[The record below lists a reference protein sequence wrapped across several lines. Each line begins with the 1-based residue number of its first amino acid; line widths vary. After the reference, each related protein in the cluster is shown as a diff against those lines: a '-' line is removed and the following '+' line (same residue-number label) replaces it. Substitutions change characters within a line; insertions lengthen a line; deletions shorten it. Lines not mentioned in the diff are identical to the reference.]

1 MTKVE
6 SRSIGIAAELPKHK
20 CNDIK
25 CPYHGTLSLRGRQFS
40 GTIIST
46 KMRKTAIIEFE
57 RLQFFKKY
65 ERYEKRK
72 TRLKVHNPECINT
85 KEGDVVNVIE
95 CRPLSKTKNFV
106 IIQKLGVEKGF
117 KGKMEL
123 REAAKIAAKKEE
135 EIKSEKKGEQ

>member
-1 MTKVE
+1 MTKAK
-6 SRSIGIAAELPKHK
+6 SRNIGIAAELPKNK

-40 GTIIST
+40 GTVIST

-57 RLQFFKKY
+57 RLHFFKKY

-72 TRLKVHNPECINT
+72 TRLKVHNPECINI
-85 KEGDVVNVIE
+85 KDGDVVNIIE

-106 IIQKLGVEKGF
+106 IIQKVGVEKGF
-117 KGKMEL
+117 KGKMEA
-123 REAAKIAAKKEE
+123 REAAKTEKPKKEE
-135 EIKSEKKGEQ
+135 EIKTGEEK